1 MSKANHHDN
10 RPLSDLIAALLEGSI
25 SDEQFDQLDERL
37 KNDPAARQLYLDAM
51 QIHEDLPEVA
61 FTASERPLAER
72 VPRSEATVDVRSS
85 GVSLWQSGLAIAILL
100 PIAFFVGTMLPLG
113 KSPVVENLGR
123 YGTNV
128 KPGAEPQR
136 VDGVQFANL
145 AHARFFGEMPPKIH
159 SAPIHQRDYVLMEGM
174 VELGFQKGASAIIEG
189 PAVFRV
195 ESDER
200 LALDIGRCSVHAP
213 DGAEG
218 FQVTTPEVNVVDRG
232 TRFSVNVLK
241 DNATEVQ
248 VVEGAA
254 DIYGKESTAE
264 GAAEGNGTGL
274 RLNSADARRFS
285 HVNPQAAVAVPFRA
299 DQYKR
304 HLPDR
309 VVAYEATMSDKGLA
323 DELISIQ
330 VQRGGQRYQYAVE
343 ELIGSHVTHFHAQ
356 DSHGYLIGNSE
367 LPADPTTFASDR
379 SIRTGIIN
387 IGGSRQPLTESPVLN
402 VNEEAGEFGTPG
414 LAIRFDQ
421 PVKNGPGADVVLF
434 ELQMFS
440 NPLAGDAFHVSP
452 LEFREGLHSHTITS
466 YDLTLD
472 SPEALPVQTLHLQ
485 KFENVPR
492 SLAELEA
499 FSSTP
504 VVQAVK
510 FHAVAV
516 GIDLSD
522 LGYQEGALVEG
533 LFFQDALSDD
543 DIVDPTFIAGLP
555 EVKPN

>member
-1 MSKANHHDN
+1 MSEANHHDN
-10 RPLSDLIAALLEGSI
+10 RPLSDLIAALIDGSI
-25 SDEQFDQLDERL
+25 SDKQFDQLDELL
-37 KNDPAARQLYLDAM
+37 KYDPAARQLYLDAL

-61 FTASERPLAER
+61 FPASERPFAE
-72 VPRSEATVDVRSS
+72 VPARSETATELRSS

-100 PIAFFVGTMLPLG
+100 PIAFFIGTMLPLG
-113 KSPVVENLGR
+113 DSPVVVNS
-123 YGTNV
+123 GTQG
-128 KPGAEPQR
+128 KGSQSSLELQK

-174 VELGFQKGASAIIEG
+174 VELGFQKGATAIIEG

-232 TRFSVNVLK
+232 TRFLVNVLK

-254 DIYGKESTAE
+254 DIYGKEGTAE
-264 GAAEGNGTGL
+264 GKRAGV
-274 RLNSADARRFS
+274 RLNSEDARRFS
-285 HVNPQAAVAVPFRA
+285 HVDPQAAVAVPFRG
-299 DQYKR
+299 DQYTR
-304 HLPDR
+304 YVPDR
-309 VVAYEATMSDKGLA
+309 VVAYEATMSEKGLA
-323 DELISIQ
+323 DELISVQ
-330 VQRGGQRYQYAVE
+330 VQRGGQRNQYAVE
-343 ELIGSHVTHFHAQ
+343 DLIGSRVTYFHAQ

-367 LPADPTTFASDR
+367 LPEDPTSFASDR

-387 IGGSRQPLTESPVLN
+387 IGGSRQPLVESPDLN
-402 VNEEAGEFGTPG
+402 VNDDAGEFGTPG
-414 LAIRFDQ
+414 LAIRFDR
-421 PVKNGPGADVVLF
+421 PVKNGPGADVILF

-440 NPLAGDAFHVSP
+440 NPLVGDAFHVSP

-466 YDLTLD
+466 YDLTLE
-472 SPEALPVQTLHLQ
+472 SPEALPVQTLYLQ
-485 KFENVPR
+485 KFEKVPR
-492 SLAELEA
+492 SLTELEA
-499 FSSTP
+499 FPSTP

-522 LGYQEGALVEG
+522 LGYEEGALVEG
-533 LFFQDALSDD
+533 LFFQDALNDD
-543 DIVDPTFIAGLP
+543 DIIDPTFIAGLP
-555 EVKPN
+555 EVEPK